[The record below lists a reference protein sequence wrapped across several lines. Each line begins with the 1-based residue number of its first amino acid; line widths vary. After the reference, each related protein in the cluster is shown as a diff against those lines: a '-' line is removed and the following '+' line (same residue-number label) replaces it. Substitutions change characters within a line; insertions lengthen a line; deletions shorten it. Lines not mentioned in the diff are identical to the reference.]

1 MINFKIFD
9 INFAV
14 SVGFTGII
22 CLMLYVDKVGLM
34 FPITLAVFLHET
46 GHLIALFVFK
56 AKPQRIELKAGAIAI
71 MGNFALTFGEQLV
84 MLTAGSGFNLLIF
97 VTLYCFYSFYK
108 TAYLLNFSLVML
120 VIGILNFL
128 PILGLDGGEILRLLL
143 LKFLKV
149 KVANTIVFVA
159 SLITVF
165 IVILLGFYILTDT
178 KSNIS
183 LIIFGIYLF
192 LSILMSKK
200 KKNDCKIR

>member
-34 FPITLAVFLHET
+34 FPTTLAVFLHET

>member
-34 FPITLAVFLHET
+34 FPTTLAVFLHET

-159 SLITVF
+159 SLI
-165 IVILLGFYILTDT
+165 
-178 KSNIS
+178 
-183 LIIFGIYLF
+183 IFGIYLF